1 MAENNSNQN
10 VTAYELLRMQYQA
23 DSEKDQREIFRLWI
37 MLTSIMN
44 PSVLNGAKAELCPFG
59 GPFTDEQLQAVN
71 PIRQL
76 IQAGEEQRER
86 IEKYIAA
93 HQNDST
99 PVSKTLGEL
108 KPIAPLTFYPPVA

>member
-1 MAENNSNQN
+1 MSEKDSNPD
-10 VTAYELLRMQYQA
+10 VTAYELLRMQYKA

-44 PSVLNGAKAELCPFG
+44 PSVLNGAKAELCPYG
-59 GPFTDEQLQAVN
+59 GPFTDDQLKEVE

-76 IQAGEEQRER
+76 IKAGEEQRER